1 MTSHNIKGLLT
12 SYSSEGMAGATC
24 SATAE
29 ATDTWPPSEDGG
41 LEASMGGVEDR
52 VASTDWL
59 STGAKLEETSTPTL
73 GG

>member
-1 MTSHNIKGLLT
+1 MTSLDITGLLT

-29 ATDTWPPSEDGG
+29 ASGTWPPAEDGG

-52 VASTDWL
+52 VASTD
-59 STGAKLEETSTPTL
+59 
-73 GG
+73 